1 MDKKAL
7 YKLSYGLFVLT
18 TREGEQDNGCIINT
32 AIQAASEPNQMSVCV
47 SKLNHTHDMI
57 QRTGVFNVSVLSQRA
72 GFDLFKHFGFQ
83 SGRDVNKFETFAGYA
98 RGANGLCY
106 ITEGT
111 NAYFSVKVTK
121 MEDLGSHTMFL
132 GEITDMEVLSD
143 APSATYDYYLNYI
156 KPKPQAV
163 GTAEDG
169 KTIWRCTICGYEYV
183 GEELPEDYICP
194 LCKHPA
200 SDFEKVVEEKKME
213 VTKMANKYAGTQT
226 EKNLQEAFAGES
238 QARNKYTYF
247 ASVAKKEGYEQM
259 SALFLKTADN
269 EKEHAKMWFKELAG
283 IGDTKANLAA
293 AAEGENYEW
302 TDMYEGFAK
311 TAEEEGFPEL
321 AAKFRA
327 VGEIEKHHEER
338 YRALLNNIETAQ
350 VFEKSEVKVWECR
363 NCGHIVV
370 GTKAP
375 EVCPVCNH
383 PQSYFEV
390 HAENY

>member
-1 MDKKAL
+1 MDKKAM
-7 YKLSYGLFVLT
+7 YKLSYGLFVLMAKD
-18 TREGEQDNGCIINT
+18 EEKDNGCIINT
-32 AIQAASEPNQMSVCV
+32 AIQASSMPNQLSICV
-47 SKLNHTHDMI
+47 NKANLTHDMI
-57 QRTGVFNVSVLSQRA
+57 VKTGKFTVSVISQDA

-83 SGRDVNKFETFAGYA
+83 SGKDVDKFKNFKKCK
-98 RGANGLCY
+98 RGENSIYY

-111 NAYFSVKVTK
+111 NAYISVNVSKT
-121 MEDLGSHTMFL
+121 EDLGSHTMFI
-132 GEITDMEVLSD
+132 GEITDMEVLSET
-143 APSATYDYYLNYI
+143 PSVTYDYYLKNI
-156 KPKPQAV
+156 KPQPENV
-163 GTAEDG
+163 GTTTDG

-183 GEELPEDYICP
+183 GEELPEDFVCP

-200 SDFEKVVEEKKME
+200 SDFEKIIIKEEK
-213 VTKMANKYAGTQT
+213 TMATNKYSGTQT

-283 IGDTKANLAA
+283 LGDTKSNLAD

-338 YRALLNNIETAQ
+338 YRALLKNIETAQ

-383 PQSYFEV
+383 PQSFFEI
-390 HAENY
+390 HQENY

>member
-1 MDKKAL
+1 M

-18 TREGEQDNGCIINT
+18 AKDEEKDNGCIINT
-32 AIQAASEPNQMSVCV
+32 AIQASSMPNQLSICV
-47 SKLNHTHDMI
+47 NKANLTHDMI
-57 QRTGVFNVSVLSQRA
+57 VKTGKFTVSVISQDA

-83 SGRDVNKFETFAGYA
+83 SGKDVDKFTNFEKCK
-98 RGANGLCY
+98 RGENSIYY

-111 NAYFSVKVTK
+111 NAYISVNVSKT
-121 MEDLGSHTMFL
+121 EDLGSHTMFI
-132 GEITDMEVLSD
+132 GEITDMEVLSET
-143 APSATYDYYLNYI
+143 PSVTYDYYLKNI
-156 KPKPQAV
+156 KPQPENI
-163 GTAEDG
+163 GTTTEG

-183 GEELPEDYICP
+183 GEELPKDFVCP

-200 SDFEKVVEEKKME
+200 SDFEKVIIKEEK
-213 VTKMANKYAGTQT
+213 TMATNKYSGTQT

-283 IGDTKANLAA
+283 LGDTKSNLAD

-338 YRALLNNIETAQ
+338 YRALLKNIETAQ

-383 PQSYFEV
+383 PQSFFEI
-390 HAENY
+390 HQENY

>member
-1 MDKKAL
+1 MDKKAM
-7 YKLSYGLFVLT
+7 YKLSYGLFILT
-18 TREGEQDNGCIINT
+18 ARDGEKDNGCIINT
-32 AIQAASEPNQMSVCV
+32 AIQAAAEPNQLSISVN
-47 SKLNHTHDMI
+47 KANYTHDMI
-57 QRTGVFNVSVLSQRA
+57 KKTGEFTVSIISQA
-72 GFDLFKHFGFQ
+72 ANFDLFRHFGFQ
-83 SGRDVNKFETFAGYA
+83 SGRDVNKFENFKGCS
-98 RGANGLCY
+98 RGNNSILY

-111 NAYFSVKVTK
+111 NAYISVKVTK
-121 MEDLGSHTMFL
+121 TEDLGSHTMFI
-132 GEITDMEVLSD
+132 GTVTDMKVLRET
-143 APSATYDYYLNYI
+143 PSVTYDYYLNNI
-156 KPKPQAV
+156 KPKPKDN
-163 GTAEDG
+163 GTVNNG
-169 KTIWRCTICGYEYV
+169 QTVWRCTICGYEYI
-183 GEELPEDYICP
+183 GDELPEDFVCP

-200 SDFEKVVEEKKME
+200 SDFEKVTKETEEKTMA
-213 VTKMANKYAGTQT
+213 ANKYAGTQT

-259 SALFLKTADN
+259 ASLFLKTADN

-283 IGDTKANLAA
+283 LGDTKANLAA
-293 AAEGENYEW
+293 AADGENYEW

-327 VGEIEKHHEER
+327 VGAIEKHHEER
-338 YRALLNNIETAQ
+338 YRALLKNIETAQ